1 MTNDTDTET
10 AATLTTDA
18 PVKSRAPRTPKPPV
32 DFQSPEIQ
40 VADDPKQQAFATLFG
55 TRYLDGFQDPVIF
68 RNAKFY
74 SPAVQQ
80 SYKRDFALISRT
92 LYGEYIY
99 RRRPAYNQE
108 ILDSF
113 SNLCATKLAAIK
125 ELLNR
130 NVARIHTAC
139 KTQGQEV
146 DASYL
151 SYVHRTVPII
161 HAHALQYLQCLQS
174 LDLLLQATGSATLNG
189 VITAEQRKEAEL
201 QARRAINAFSS
212 MVRAESGKIRKEA
225 RRVIE
230 QISPHDDEMKK
241 AESVQSAAI
250 DEFDASEG
258 GAPGADHSRDAAAAI
273 DGMAASA
280 RAVESASGRNGQP
293 EAAAVPA

>member
-1 MTNDTDTET
+1 M
-10 AATLTTDA
+10 TTDDTTTTVATEAA
-18 PVKSRAPRTPKPPV
+18 PKPRAPRVKPPSE
-32 DFQSPEIQ
+32 FQSQEIQ
-40 VADDPKQQAFATLFG
+40 IADDPKQQAFAALFG
-55 TRYLDGFQDPVIF
+55 TKYLDGFQDPVIF

-99 RRRPAYNQE
+99 RRRPAYNQA

-151 SYVHRTVPII
+151 SFVSRTVPII

-230 QISPHDDEMKK
+230 QVSPHDDEMKK

-250 DEFDASEG
+250 EEFDASEG
-258 GAPGADHSRDAAAAI
+258 GAEHSRDAAAAI

-280 RAVESASGRNGQP
+280 RAVDNATARSGQD
-293 EAAAVPA
+293 EAAVVAA